1 MHAIITIQR
10 IPARLS
16 SFFLTITEQQFLVPL
31 TILLGFCCSV
41 RVFVNFTVLF
51 TVPFDFDLR
60 VVVSLR

>member
-31 TILLGFCCSV
+31 AILLGFCCSV
-41 RVFVNFTVLF
+41 RVVVNFTVLV

-60 VVVSLR
+60 VVVSHR